1 MRGETM
7 GRHYKPTPDHVPQ
20 QGDAVSVLALGLFEC
35 DRCGA
40 LCQKI
45 TMARVGDDG
54 TVREAERPPGEV
66 VCNGCT
72 AKEQTA
78 IRRANRQAANRKAW
92 ASKARVKV
100 KG

>member
-1 MRGETM
+1 MHPEGHITSLPV
-7 GRHYKPTPDHVPQ
+7 H
-20 QGDAVSVLALGLFEC
+20 ALFAC
-35 DRCGA
+35 CRCGA
-40 LCQKI
+40 LCERLTRAKVTCGGI
-45 TMARVGDDG
+45 GA
-54 TVREAERPPGEV
+54 AERPPGEV